1 MSEAQSIIP
10 PVETPRK
17 GASPGEILKKSVGLH
32 LHHFGPFTRVLLAP
46 VGLMV
51 VSAYAC
57 IGLSHLYIEQAE
69 IFLGGYT
76 PGNIGFV
83 LLGLL
88 AVMLGPFLL
97 FKKGLIDYAI
107 YMASLCGNAMDVLNG
122 QVPDFKEAYTAFA
135 KEKLTPYF
143 ILLTAYLLVP
153 LLAFLPFIMGSILA
167 GLIQTKGVPAL
178 VFGSG
183 LLLSMGAGVIST
195 FALILLSF
203 IFQVAAFE
211 KLTLNP
217 LPALLQSSRMVL
229 HAPFRTLILQVIL
242 MILTGTV
249 LPLPLAG
256 LFRLLGL
263 TFPLDFLHRGFVD
276 SLLSDIAPE
285 SGWGDY
291 IPYYDWIYGFLL
303 GHAQAISASLSNTLV
318 MSMITSL
325 LLPLG
330 TFAFTLLYRDV
341 QSGRENKHPGNSHQ
355 L

>member
-10 PVETPRK
+10 PVETPPK
-17 GASPGEILKKSVGLH
+17 GASPGEILKKSFVLY
-32 LHHFGPFTRVLLAP
+32 LSHFGPFTHVLLAP

-51 VSAYAC
+51 VGAYAC

-88 AVMLGPFLL
+88 VVMLGPFLL

-122 QVPDFKEAYTAFA
+122 KAPDFKETYTAFA
-135 KEKLTPYF
+135 KEKFKPY
-143 ILLTAYLLVP
+143 IVLLTAYLLVP
-153 LLAFLPFIMGSILA
+153 LLAFLPFITGSLLA
-167 GLIQTKGVPAL
+167 GLIRAEGVPAL

-183 LLLSMGAGVIST
+183 LLLSLGAGIIST
-195 FALILLSF
+195 IGLILLSF

-211 KLTLNP
+211 KLNLNP

-249 LPLPLAG
+249 LPLPLSG
-256 LFRLLGL
+256 LLRLLGL
-263 TFPLDFLHRGFVD
+263 ALPLDFLHRGFVD

-291 IPYYDWIYGFLL
+291 IPYYDWIYGFLCS
-303 GHAQAISASLSNTLV
+303 HVQAISASLSDTLV
-318 MSMITSL
+318 MATITSL

-330 TFAFTLLYRDV
+330 TFAFTMLYWDV
-341 QSGRENKHPGNSHQ
+341 QSGRENKHPDN
-355 L
+355 